1 MLLFLLPHLNRWG
14 SALNLIMKKFI
25 IYLRR
30 NKVNGKCYV
39 GQTGDLKTREYNWK
53 SFSNTYANNHIN
65 EDRAK
70 YGLDNWTVEVLAT
83 TDNREDA
90 WELEQRF
97 INDYNTLWPNGY
109 NISKGGGGH
118 NGCKFSD
125 ETKQKLSEANKGEK
139 NPMYGKLNREDKSKQ
154 VYQYTL
160 DGTLVKVWPSTM
172 ECERNGYSNGTVSEC
187 CNGKRKT
194 HKGYRWSYVPL

>member
-1 MLLFLLPHLNRWG
+1 
-14 SALNLIMKKFI
+14 MKKFI

-39 GQTGDLKTREYNWK
+39 GQTVNLKQREYEWRCFK
-53 SFSNTYANNHIN
+53 KIYANKYID

-70 YGLDNWTVEVLAT
+70 YGLDNFTAEVLAEADT
-83 TDNREDA
+83 REEA

-97 INDYNTLWPNGY
+97 IRDFNTIWPNGY
-109 NISKGGGGH
+109 NLSKGGSGH

-125 ETKQKLSEANKGEK
+125 ETKQKLSEVHKGKCLSNEHKQKLSEAKKGE
-139 NPMYGKLNREDKSKQ
+139 NNYWYGTNRTNREDMSKQ

-160 DGTLVKVWPSTM
+160 DGELVKIWPSTN
-172 ECERNGYSNGTVSEC
+172 ECERNGFDHSSISSC
-187 CNGKRKT
+187 CNGKLKT
-194 HKGYRWSYVPL
+194 HKGYKWSYTPL

>member
-1 MLLFLLPHLNRWG
+1 ME
-14 SALNLIMKKFI
+14 KYI

-39 GQTGDLKTREYNWK
+39 GQTGDFKQREREWRCLKK
-53 SFSNTYANNHIN
+53 TYANEYID

-70 YGLDNWTVEVLAT
+70 YGLDNFTVEVLAT
-83 TDNREDA
+83 ADNREDA

-97 INDYNTLWPNGY
+97 IRDFDTLWSNGY
-109 NISKGGGGH
+109 NLSIGGAGVS
-118 NGCKFSD
+118 GCTLSD
-125 ETKQKLSEANKGEK
+125 ETKEKLSEAKKGK
-139 NPMYGKLNREDKSKQ
+139 NNPMYGTNRTNREDMSKT

-160 DGTLVKVWPSTM
+160 DGKLVMVWPSAR
-172 ECERNGYSNGTVSEC
+172 ECGRNGFEQGNISKC
-187 CNGKRKT
+187 CRGKIKT